1 MCAAMRNTASTGLS
15 CNAADE
21 LFFLNPCSWDTIAA
35 ATTRHVAGQRRQPA
49 AVAVAAEAG
58 AGDRGPPRLLA
69 WPAAEVDLSQS

>member
-58 AGDRGPPRLLA
+58 AGDRGRRASRRP
-69 WPAAEVDLSQS
+69 SQQPMSQ